1 MQMADIAMLG
11 VDAAVGGIDQRKI
24 HMLAREHL
32 PNFGF
37 PSPVCIHTP
46 ILNGL
51 DGKKMSSSQGN
62 YISVADSEEE
72 IRKKCQRAF
81 CPPETAENPVLQI
94 FQYHIFPRLPEIVLK
109 RPEKFGGNRYSPI
122 TQILKLPTA
131 KERFIRLISKKPVV
145 MALWRS
151 LPRCA
156 TIYGDMKKNIRLT
169 GRGLPLKIEEEK
181 RHSISDLLKWVFA
194 LKMRTTL
201 KSARMYLT
209 RSLSLPCNKLVHK
222 KWLTAIGGSISTGKE
237 ANVFFGERE
246 DASVAIKIYRIQS
259 ANFTTM
265 SSYITG
271 DRRFSHVKKSKKEL
285 VFAWTR
291 KEFSNLAR
299 AKEAG
304 LPVPE
309 PLVWDRNILIM
320 SFLGDGECPYPQL
333 RSAEI
338 DNPAR
343 VYENIMAMI
352 DTLYNKAELVHGDLS
367 EFNILYSDQPY
378 LIDMGQSVTRDHPRA
393 LQFLMR
399 DIRNMNRF
407 FKKRG
412 CEVKTEYEIFNSV
425 TGRNVSQ
432 P

>member
-1 MQMADIAMLG
+1 VSIEQQEEAF
-11 VDAAVGGIDQRKI
+11 DQR
-24 HMLAREHL
+24 LAEMGIRIKDA
-32 PNFGF
+32 NTFK
-37 PSPVCIHTP
+37 V
-46 ILNGL
+46 
-51 DGKKMSSSQGN
+51 
-62 YISVADSEEE
+62 SENVFDEV
-72 IRKKCQRAF
+72 
-81 CPPETAENPVLQI
+81 TL
-94 FQYHIFPRLPEIVLK
+94 L
-109 RPEKFGGNRYSPI
+109 
-122 TQILKLPTA
+122 
-131 KERFIRLISKKPVV
+131 
-145 MALWRS
+145 AL
-151 LPRCA
+151 
-156 TIYGDMKKNIRLT
+156 Y
-169 GRGLPLKIEEEK
+169 
-181 RHSISDLLKWVFA
+181 
-194 LKMRTTL
+194 
-201 KSARMYLT
+201 
-209 RSLSLPCNKLVHK
+209 KLVHK
-222 KWLTAIGGSISTGKE
+222 KWITAIGGSISTGKE
-237 ANVFFGERE
+237 ANVFLGDRE
-246 DASVAIKIYRIQS
+246 DQAVAIKIYRIQS

-265 SSYITG
+265 SSYVTG

-285 VFAWTR
+285 IFAWTR

-320 SFLGDGECPYPQL
+320 SFLGEGECPYPQL

-338 DNPAR
+338 DNPAQ

-407 FKKRG
+407 FKKKG
-412 CEVKTEYEIFNSV
+412 CEVKTEYEIFNTV
-425 TGRNVSQ
+425 TGLNVSQ

>member
-1 MQMADIAMLG
+1 VSIEQQEEAF
-11 VDAAVGGIDQRKI
+11 DQR
-24 HMLAREHL
+24 LAEMGIRIKDA
-32 PNFGF
+32 NTFK
-37 PSPVCIHTP
+37 V
-46 ILNGL
+46 
-51 DGKKMSSSQGN
+51 
-62 YISVADSEEE
+62 SENVFDEV
-72 IRKKCQRAF
+72 
-81 CPPETAENPVLQI
+81 TL
-94 FQYHIFPRLPEIVLK
+94 L
-109 RPEKFGGNRYSPI
+109 
-122 TQILKLPTA
+122 
-131 KERFIRLISKKPVV
+131 
-145 MALWRS
+145 AL
-151 LPRCA
+151 
-156 TIYGDMKKNIRLT
+156 Y
-169 GRGLPLKIEEEK
+169 
-181 RHSISDLLKWVFA
+181 
-194 LKMRTTL
+194 
-201 KSARMYLT
+201 
-209 RSLSLPCNKLVHK
+209 KLVHK
-222 KWLTAIGGSISTGKE
+222 KWITAIGGSISTGKE
-237 ANVFFGERE
+237 ANVFLGDRE
-246 DASVAIKIYRIQS
+246 DQEVAIKIYRIQS

-265 SSYITG
+265 SSYVTG

-285 VFAWTR
+285 IFAWTR

-320 SFLGDGECPYPQL
+320 SFLGEGECPYPQL

-338 DNPAR
+338 DNPAQ

-412 CEVKTEYEIFNSV
+412 CEVKTEYEIFNAV
-425 TGRNVSQ
+425 TGLNVSQ